1 MRSPWDPDQSGSFYC
16 FTIPLKKTD
25 GAEPPIVSS
34 AVVSFLRTA
43 RPRVVSLSEPHDEEH
58 PLGFEWSRRVTSH
71 KLTHSCCEVR
81 RKPQT

>member
-1 MRSPWDPDQSGSFYC
+1 MGSGSKRF
-16 FTIPLKKTD
+16 FLLFHDTIKKKTD
-25 GAEPPIVSS
+25 GVEPPIVSS